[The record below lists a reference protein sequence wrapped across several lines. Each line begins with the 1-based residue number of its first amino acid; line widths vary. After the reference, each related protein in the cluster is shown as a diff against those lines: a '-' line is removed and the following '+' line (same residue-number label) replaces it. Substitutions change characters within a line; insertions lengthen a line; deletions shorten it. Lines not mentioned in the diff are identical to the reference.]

1 MILVLQTQVYEN
13 YGDSDQPYWK
23 AKGGHAIKVTGV
35 PLNLSREA
43 INDLARTV
51 EMVNPY
57 YTESVIDWSFQPDD
71 YLSWFE
77 QSQLDYEGSI
87 DFPEPTMTYE
97 ELVNDLIAEAA

>member
-1 MILVLQTQVYEN
+1 MILVLQTQCYEN
-13 YGDSDQPYWK
+13 YGDEDQPYWK
-23 AKGGHAIKVTGV
+23 AKGGQSIKVTGV
-35 PLNLSREA
+35 PVTLSREA
-43 INDLARTV
+43 INDLARMV
-51 EMVNPY
+51 EMDNPY